1 MAILFKQVFSADLAK
16 NLFPDN
22 AFYKNSKDDSA
33 FVESDVVNLPHAGS
47 IPGVEVDRTTKGV
60 AAKRVDSATSYDL
73 SELSTDPT
81 WIQYSE
87 ELIVNYAKRANIVEE
102 HSSALNTAIA
112 DFMAHEWATNAG
124 VVQVRTTGAAV
135 RPAGSP
141 SATGNRKR
149 IVLADL
155 LNIQKAMNKQEIP
168 LEGRFAVI
176 TPDMLEDLLMIDE
189 VKNSD
194 FNKVKP
200 LVDGSVGMFLGFN
213 FFVRS
218 RVNVYDNAGTPA
230 LKAIGAA
237 GAAADNQ
244 GAIFWNKNFVRRA
257 EGGVKT
263 FAKIG
268 DPELY
273 GDAVSALVRCGGI
286 GANKDGKGVIALIES
301 ASA

>member
-1 MAILFKQVFSADLAK
+1 MAILFKQAFSADLQK

-22 AFYKNSKDDSA
+22 SFYKNSKDDSS
-33 FVESDVVNLPHAGS
+33 FIENDKVNLPHAGA
-47 IPGVEVDRTTKGV
+47 IPGVEVDRTTKGS
-60 AAKRVDSATSYDL
+60 AAKRDDSATQYDIH
-73 SELSTDPT
+73 ELSTDPT

-102 HSSALNTAIA
+102 HGAALNTMVA
-112 DFMAHEWATNAG
+112 DFMAHAWASNAG
-124 VVQVRTTGAAV
+124 VVIVRTTGED

-141 SATGNRKR
+141 GATGNRKR
-149 IVLADL
+149 LTLTDL
-155 LNIQKAMNKQEIP
+155 LNVQKEMNKQEIP
-168 LEGRFAVI
+168 MENRFALI
-176 TPDMLEDLLMIDE
+176 TADQLEDLLNINE

-200 LVDGSVGMFLGFN
+200 LVGGSVGTFLGFT

-218 RVNVYDNAGTPA
+218 RANVYTNDATPA
-230 LKAIGAA
+230 LKAVGAA
-237 GAAADNQ
+237 GAATDNQ
-244 GAIFWNKNFVRRA
+244 GAIFWQKNFVRRA

-263 FAKIG
+263 FAKID

-273 GDAVSALVRCGGI
+273 GDAVSALVRTGGI
-286 GANKDGKGVIALIES
+286 GANKDGKGVIALVET

>member
-1 MAILFKQVFSADLAK
+1 MAILFKQVFSSDLSK

-22 AFYKNSKDDSA
+22 AFYKNSKNDSA
-33 FVESDVVNLPHAGS
+33 FVENDVVNLPHAGNE
-47 IPGVEVDRTTKGV
+47 PTVEVDRTTKGT
-60 AAKRVDSATSYDL
+60 AAKRADSATSYDL
-73 SELSTDPT
+73 HELSTDPT

-87 ELIVNYAKRANIVEE
+87 ELVANYAKRSNIVEE
-102 HSSALNTAIA
+102 HSVALNTMVA

-124 VVQVRTTGAAV
+124 VEQVRSTGGA

-141 SATGNRKR
+141 GATGNRKR

-155 LNIQKAMNKQEIP
+155 LNVQKAMNKQNVP
-168 LEGRFAVI
+168 HEGNFAVI
-176 TPDMLEDLLMIDE
+176 TPDMLEDILMINE

-194 FNKVKP
+194 FNKEKP
-200 LVDGSVGMFLGFN
+200 LVAGSVGTFLGFT

-218 RVNVYDNAGTPA
+218 RVNVYTNAATPV
-230 LKAIGAA
+230 LKAIGAT
-237 GAAADNQ
+237 AATSDNQ

-257 EGGVKT
+257 EGGIKT

-286 GANKDGKGVIALIES
+286 GANKDGKGVIALVES